1 MSGSPNVVLLSM
13 TAPLPDSAA
22 TKIMTSAGKSF
33 AEISIQADFDWQCL
47 AHLEDVRKELFQRQ
61 FRSGQDEV
69 EERGKFKKL
78 RREVASILTLLR
90 ERQLGI
96 HGQTPVGGQEN

>member
-1 MSGSPNVVLLSM
+1 MRFDDLRE
-13 TAPLPDSAA
+13 
-22 TKIMTSAGKSF
+22 K
-33 AEISIQADFDWQCL
+33 ADIELRDCL
-47 AHLEDVRKELFQRQ
+47 GDVRKELFQRQ